1 MSGRKMPKRIPK
13 CAKRLEPNGSGLLQ
27 YFGCGRQ
34 SEVESR
40 APSGI
45 GRGPQTATM
54 RLNNGT
60 ADRQAHP
67 GALRFG
73 RKECIE
79 DLVRLLGRVVHYP
92 NSRSLA
98 GDAENLLF

>member
-1 MSGRKMPKRIPK
+1 MGLPARPRSVSQRGSPRDTKSRS
-13 CAKRLEPNGSGLLQ
+13 GSGLLQ

-60 ADRQAHP
+60 ADRQAHAR
-67 GALRFG
+67 ALWFG
-73 RKECIE
+73 RKERIE
-79 DLVRLLGRVVHYP
+79 NLARLLGRQTY
-92 NSRSLA
+92 A
-98 GDAENLLF
+98 GVAN